1 MDEKKQAKPE
11 VTELDPENLEKVS
24 GGHGSMNPDG
34 TYNCP
39 RCGYPLCSSLGI
51 YGGTCPKCGED
62 F

>member
-11 VTELDPENLEKVS
+11 VTELDPENLEKAS

-39 RCGYPLCSSLGI
+39 RCWISGVQFTGHLRRDLP
-51 YGGTCPKCGED
+51 EMR
-62 F
+62 